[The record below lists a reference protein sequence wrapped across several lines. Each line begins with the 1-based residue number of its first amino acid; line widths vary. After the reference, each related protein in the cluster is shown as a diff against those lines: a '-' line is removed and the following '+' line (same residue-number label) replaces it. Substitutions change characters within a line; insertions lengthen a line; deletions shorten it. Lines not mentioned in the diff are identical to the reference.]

1 MVVDGTMMEVFVWV
15 EELGMKGF
23 LSKMKKKESGL
34 DESEGCGSIGSCSGG
49 RAAAGKRKAVYTDG
63 LGVAR

>member
-1 MVVDGTMMEVFVWV
+1 MVVDGTMMEVFAWV

-34 DESEGCGSIGSCSGG
+34 DE
-49 RAAAGKRKAVYTDG
+49 R
-63 LGVAR
+63 

>member
-1 MVVDGTMMEVFVWV
+1 MMEVFAWV

-23 LSKMKKKESGL
+23 LSNIKRRRADWMRG
-34 DESEGCGSIGSCSGG
+34 EGCVSIGSCSGG
-49 RAAAGKRKAVYTDG
+49 RAAAGKDEAVYTDG